1 MKNIFADKILAQ
13 TSENLTQKDVE
24 IRRKFAPIIH
34 PFIKAANK
42 KKIIVEEYPKL
53 EKDEVY
59 IFAAG
64 HSFPDEIGANLSA
77 IDRHAYTLMGTT
89 DQIINN
95 PKMAILYLYGMIR
108 VNKLD
113 PSSRRDSFLQMKK
126 VLEYGSSIMLF
137 PEGVLNNSENLLCEN
152 PYPGVYHLCDETG
165 KKVVPIVSQT
175 YNDSKIIRFRAS
187 DPIDLSKYY
196 KQQALDLWRDEIAR
210 LRYEMME
217 KEPILK
223 RELLV
228 GDIHQQYME
237 SRRDTYREVKWT
249 KDVWDEEIMYRK
261 EKGYTNPS
269 EAIEYVDDI
278 DITAENARII
288 APVLVRRREYQK
300 YNFKQYMHDNW
311 NK

>member
-13 TSENLTQKDVE
+13 TSENLTQKDIE
-24 IRRKFAPIIH
+24 IRSKFAPVIK

-42 KKIIVEEYPKL
+42 KKIIVEGYPKL
-53 EKDEVY
+53 EKGEQY

-64 HSFPDEIGANLSA
+64 HSFPDEIGANLSV

-95 PKMAILYLYGMIR
+95 PKMAILWLYGMIR
-108 VNKLD
+108 VDKLD
-113 PSSRRDSFLQMKK
+113 PFSRHDSFLQMKK
-126 VLEYGSSIMLF
+126 VLEYTSMMLF

-152 PYPGVYHLCDETG
+152 PYPGFYHLCDETG

-175 YNDSKIIRFRAS
+175 YNDSKIIRFKAGEPV
-187 DPIDLSKYY
+187 DVSKYY
-196 KQQALDLWRDEIAR
+196 KQQALDWWQDEISS
-210 LRYEMME
+210 LRYDMMQN
-217 KEPILK
+217 EPMLE
-223 RELLV
+223 RELLT
-228 GDIHQQYME
+228 GDIHEQYME

-261 EKGYTNPS
+261 EKGYTTPF
-269 EAIEYVDDI
+269 EAIEYVDNI
-278 DITAENARII
+278 NITRENAHII
-288 APVLVRRREYQK
+288 APVLVRRREYKK
-300 YNFKQYMHDNW
+300 YDFKQYMHDNW